1 MGMPLGS
8 YLQDLVLD
16 DTTPDTS
23 FDIAKLCILMLFRG
37 QRKRY
42 QSLNIPE
49 FEISS
54 IKEMVKQAISEFKK
68 QLRGCD
74 EAFK

>member
-1 MGMPLGS
+1 LQNEPLVVMGMPLGS

-16 DTTPDTS
+16 DTTPDTA

-42 QSLNIPE
+42 
-49 FEISS
+49 
-54 IKEMVKQAISEFKK
+54 
-68 QLRGCD
+68 
-74 EAFK
+74 

>member
-1 MGMPLGS
+1 LQNEPLVVMGMPLGS

-37 QRKRY
+37 
-42 QSLNIPE
+42 
-49 FEISS
+49 
-54 IKEMVKQAISEFKK
+54 
-68 QLRGCD
+68 
-74 EAFK
+74 